1 MIQKSKERSQNYKD
15 LITLLSKARK
25 LAAKTLL
32 EQESTR
38 PADPKAF
45 RRAKKIQ
52 FVKTV
57 LDVLVGMELGRNVE
71 FTPLLFRRFR
81 NKKDVT
87 APKPLDYD
95 RANKLA
101 FTIHFTDC
109 VEFRLLIE
117 HVKKWTCKASAVI
130 RRSRGSS
137 TNVEQIQVDDPLVG
151 LLVGGRR
158 KGQRDH
164 SSGESTAE
172 TLPKN
177 CTTRTKE
184 DGQQSSVGLPSL
196 DVAVDEAGKVRSKMP
211 WPLYDTGARD
221 EEDSLYNF
229 PLEDEEDAESEAG
242 KCQVLFGLF
251 KIGRRKDEGCFISR

>member
-38 PADPKAF
+38 PANPKAF

-52 FVKTV
+52 FAKTV

-81 NKKDVT
+81 NKKDAT

-117 HVKKWTCKASAVI
+117 QVKKWTCKAPTVI
-130 RRSRGSS
+130 RRSRGNS
-137 TNVEQIQVDDPLVG
+137 TSVEQIQVDDPLVG

-158 KGQRDH
+158 KGKRDH
-164 SSGESTAE
+164 SSSESTAE
-172 TLPKN
+172 TLPN
-177 CTTRTKE
+177 CTSRKE
-184 DGQQSSVGLPSL
+184 DGQQSVGLPSL
-196 DVAVDEAGKVRSKMP
+196 DVPVDEAEKVRSKTP